1 MRRPHQNQL
10 GLCQLKSSGY
20 MHPPAS
26 QPALSMRESISPDS
40 MQGGGGLCTEC
51 RKENAFCSISKD
63 NLLQKLP
70 PTADKAL
77 AKNRKRNSK
86 CKDKVAAKLAAA
98 PVAEEKATDS
108 GEDSST
114 GEHELSDESAN
125 SSR

>member
-1 MRRPHQNQL
+1 MCVRPRRVFALRLSNLRKWPPKLQGKPERRRDSRISL
-10 GLCQLKSSGY
+10 PRRLA
-20 MHPPAS
+20 HPLAVAGARAWR
-26 QPALSMRESISPDS
+26 ALSKI
-40 MQGGGGLCTEC
+40 
-51 RKENAFCSISKD
+51 A
-63 NLLQKLP
+63 
-70 PTADKAL
+70 ADKAL

>member
-1 MRRPHQNQL
+1 MAPKIAGKTGTKTGLANKSTAKAGSPVGRCRRARVA
-10 GLCQLKSSGY
+10 C
-20 MHPPAS
+20 
-26 QPALSMRESISPDS
+26 
-40 MQGGGGLCTEC
+40 
-51 RKENAFCSISKD
+51 AFKIA
-63 NLLQKLP
+63 
-70 PTADKAL
+70 ADKAL